1 MAEKRRVV
9 VQGLGGAVPSLQ
21 AAIPGSVGQT
31 RTQLQQATPWQ
42 ESKLGQLSQALGV
55 AVQGV
60 GELKQIGEQQLE
72 RDIEDLA
79 SKSPEEI
86 EKLKKNAEGEFDKL
100 TRKGGLRWLASPVN
114 QERRAKAAGSLMSRD
129 LISQITLRLENPEQ
143 GDSDLGAD
151 KIVQQLR
158 DSYIEENPGIR
169 DSLLAREGLQQ
180 SLNTATP
187 SLKVNFERKIN
198 AIARQE
204 NLYTAGSSMYDK
216 VFNLLDTD
224 NEQIR
229 EKLIRG
235 DFNFEVDR
243 DASGNIITLG
253 DSLMGDWGGTNA
265 HTPKEQRELLA
276 SVLNRMA
283 ATDEMEDQADGL
295 LLWAKGNL
303 KFGTAKMSEMEYNRL
318 QDIIDKGA
326 ELAEDRREEDKKDY
340 IKNFSGSFK
349 TNLTKL
355 KLDKQTTIEDQ
366 TFDNKSDLAEYFRRE
381 IISNTD
387 LNEAERGDLLSE
399 IDRIQTDD
407 LRDADTYTKNLIT
420 NAATIAH
427 PRSVTS
433 NLQNLF
439 KTVSINYPELASKP
453 EIIEYQNRKAAEIN
467 LLVSNKRDELLGLP
481 TEEAAQQLDAF
492 ATTLLTENAPKI
504 NAELKTI
511 FTDLEAKQPKTVVT
525 AEKPEVLQPVDL
537 EGEPEELLRMAVDP
551 GGWYSMVSSD
561 PKDENS
567 NKAKQYI
574 KKYIPDL
581 ANEFAR
587 LSYDTNRYVGIGA
600 MTHDEARQRHIDSV
614 RLMDGVF
621 TLDVLENLDEDGF
634 ARTYAGIPFKPRE
647 LIGDPN
653 RDKFVLLTQEQI
665 DNAETEEG
673 KQIVERIKEA
683 TGIKTEFFEFVR
695 LQQLVRKRGIVP
707 YKPLPDSYRPLTD
720 EEKLQELIDSTGR
733 SEFDPLPDFLLID

>member
-1 MAEKRRVV
+1 MAERVQ
-9 VQGLGGAVPSLQ
+9 VQGLGGAVPGIQ
-21 AAIPGSVGQT
+21 PTIQRAGQYSVAQV
-31 RTQLQQATPWQ
+31 RAPRNKLMDLADALSQVNPILQQYTQ
-42 ESKLGQLSQALGV
+42 V
-55 AVQGV
+55 A
-60 GELKQIGEQQLE
+60 
-72 RDIEDLA
+72 DIEAEQFEDEL
-79 SKSPEEI
+79 SRKSPEEI
-86 EKLKKNAEGEFDKL
+86 QAMLQKTEGEFDKL
-100 TRKGGLRWLASPVN
+100 TRKGAMSWLTSPVN
-114 QERRAKAAGSLMSRD
+114 RKRKIEAIGKLASRD
-129 LISQITLRLENPEQ
+129 LLSEVENRLINPQQNDPEDLAERANLVRQEFIDKTPALQSSLFAQQ
-143 GDSDLGAD
+143 GLDVST
-151 KIVQQLR
+151 QNR
-158 DSYIEENPGIR
+158 IR
-169 DSLLAREGLQQ
+169 ETVA
-180 SLNTATP
+180 NY
-187 SLKVNFERKIN
+187 ERQESIQ
-198 AIARQE
+198 ARQE

-525 AEKPEVLQPVDL
+525 VEKPEVLQPVDL

-587 LSYDTNRYVGIGA
+587 LSYDTNRFVGVFA

-695 LQQLVRKRGIVP
+695 LQQLVRKRGVVP

>member
-1 MAEKRRVV
+1 MAERVQ
-9 VQGLGGAVPSLQ
+9 VQGLGEAPTVQPVDL
-21 AAIPGSVGQT
+21 PGFQYGIGQ
-31 RTQLQQATPWQ
+31 RRAGDWRS
-42 ESKLGQLSQALGV
+42 SKIGQLAHALNLTQELGKQYVSV
-55 AVQGV
+55 ADREAEIYEE
-60 GELKQIGEQQLE
+60 EL
-72 RDIEDLA
+72 RR
-79 SKSPEEI
+79 KSPEEI
-86 EKLKKNAEGEFDKL
+86 QAMLQKTEGEFDKL
-100 TRKGGLRWLASPVN
+100 TRKGAMSWLTSPVN
-114 QERRAKAAGSLMSRD
+114 QKRKIEAIGKLASRD
-129 LISQITLRLENPEQ
+129 LLSEVENRLINPQQNDPEDLAERANFVRQEFIDKTPALQSSLFAQQ
-143 GDSDLGAD
+143 GLDVST
-151 KIVQQLR
+151 QNR
-158 DSYIEENPGIR
+158 IR
-169 DSLLAREGLQQ
+169 ETVA
-180 SLNTATP
+180 NY
-187 SLKVNFERKIN
+187 ERQESIQ
-198 AIARQE
+198 ARQE

-303 KFGTAKMSEMEYNRL
+303 KFGTAKMSEMEYNKL
-318 QDIIDKGA
+318 QDTIDKGA

-511 FTDLEAKQPKTVVT
+511 FTDLEDNQPKTVVT

-587 LSYDTNRYVGIGA
+587 LSYDTNRFVGVFA

>member
-1 MAEKRRVV
+1 MAERVQ
-9 VQGLGGAVPSLQ
+9 VQGLGDAVPGIQ
-21 AAIPGSVGQT
+21 PTIQRAGQYSVGQ
-31 RTQLQQATPWQ
+31 RRAGRNKLMDLADALSQVNPILQQYTQ
-42 ESKLGQLSQALGV
+42 V
-55 AVQGV
+55 A
-60 GELKQIGEQQLE
+60 
-72 RDIEDLA
+72 DIEAEQFEDEL
-79 SKSPEEI
+79 SRKSPEEI
-86 EKLKKNAEGEFDKL
+86 QAMLQKTEGEFDKL
-100 TRKGGLRWLASPVN
+100 TRKGAMSWLTSPIN
-114 QERRAKAAGSLMSRD
+114 QKRKIEAIGKLASRD
-129 LISQITLRLENPEQ
+129 LLSEVENRLINPQQNDPEDLVERANLVRQEFIDKTPALQSSFIAQQ
-143 GDSDLGAD
+143 GLDVSTQNRIRETVANYERQES
-151 KIVQQLR
+151 VQ
-158 DSYIEENPGIR
+158 
-169 DSLLAREGLQQ
+169 
-180 SLNTATP
+180 
-187 SLKVNFERKIN
+187 
-198 AIARQE
+198 ARQE
-204 NLYTAGSSMYDK
+204 NIYITGSSMYDK

-253 DSLMGDWGGTNA
+253 DSLIGDWGGTNA
-265 HTPKEQRELLA
+265 HTPKEQRDLLA

-283 ATDEMEDQADGL
+283 STDEMEDQADGL

-303 KFGTAKMSEMEYNRL
+303 KFGTAKMSEMEYNKL

-326 ELAEDRREEDKKDY
+326 ELAGDRREEDKQDY

-366 TFDNKSDLAEYFRRE
+366 TFDNKGDLAEYYRRE

-387 LNEAERGDLLSE
+387 LTEAERGDLLSE

-407 LRDADTYTKNLIT
+407 LRDADTYTKTLIT

-427 PRSVTS
+427 PRSVNS

-439 KTVSINYPELASKP
+439 KTVNINYPELANKP

-467 LLVSNKRDELLGLP
+467 LLISNKRDELLGLP

-492 ATTLLTENAPKI
+492 ATTLLTEDTNKI

-511 FTDLEAKQPKTVVT
+511 FTELEDKQPKTAVT
-525 AEKPEVLQPVDL
+525 LEKPEVLQPVNL
-537 EGEPEELLRMAVDP
+537 EEEPEELLRMATDP

-561 PKDENS
+561 TKDENS

-587 LSYDTNRYVGIGA
+587 LSYNTNRWVGIGA
-600 MTHDEARQRHIDSV
+600 MTHDEARQRHIDSI

-665 DNAETEEG
+665 ENAETEEG

-683 TGIKTEFFEFVR
+683 AGIKTEFFEFIR

-707 YKPLPDSYRPLTD
+707 YKPFPDSYRPLTN
-720 EEKLQELIDSTGR
+720 EEKYQELLESSRND
-733 SEFDPLPDFLLID
+733 FDPFPDFLLID

>member
-1 MAEKRRVV
+1 MAKERVQ
-9 VQGLGGAVPSLQ
+9 VQGLGGAVPGIQ
-21 AAIPGSVGQT
+21 PTIQRAGQYSVAQVRAPRNKLMDLADALGQVNPV
-31 RTQLQQATPWQ
+31 LQQYTQ
-42 ESKLGQLSQALGV
+42 V
-55 AVQGV
+55 A
-60 GELKQIGEQQLE
+60 
-72 RDIEDLA
+72 DIEAEQFEDEL
-79 SKSPEEI
+79 SRKSPEEI
-86 EKLKKNAEGEFDKL
+86 QAILQKTEGEFDKL
-100 TRKGGLRWLASPVN
+100 TRKGAISWLTSPIN
-114 QERRAKAAGSLMSRD
+114 QKRKLEAIGKLASRD
-129 LISQITLRLENPEQ
+129 LLSEVENRLINPQQNDPEDLVERANLVRQEFIDKTPALQSSFIAQQ
-143 GDSDLGAD
+143 GLDVSTQNRIRETVANYERQES
-151 KIVQQLR
+151 VQ
-158 DSYIEENPGIR
+158 
-169 DSLLAREGLQQ
+169 
-180 SLNTATP
+180 
-187 SLKVNFERKIN
+187 
-198 AIARQE
+198 ARQE
-204 NLYTAGSSMYDK
+204 SIYTTGSSMYDK

-235 DFNFEVDR
+235 DFNFEIDR

-253 DSLMGDWGGTNA
+253 DSLMRDWGGTNA
-265 HTPKEQRELLA
+265 HTPKEQRDLLA

-283 ATDEMEDQADGL
+283 STDEMEDQADGL

-326 ELAEDRREEDKKDY
+326 ELAEDRREEDKQDY

-349 TNLTKL
+349 TNLTKI
-355 KLDKQTTIEDQ
+355 KLDKQTTIKDQ
-366 TFDNKSDLAEYFRRE
+366 TFDNKGDLAEYYRRE
-381 IISNTD
+381 IINNTD
-387 LNEAERGDLLSE
+387 LTEAERGDLLSE

-407 LRDADTYTKNLIT
+407 LRDADTYTKTLIT

-427 PRSVTS
+427 PRSVNS

-439 KTVSINYPELASKP
+439 QTVSINYPDLANKP

-467 LLVSNKRDELLGLP
+467 LLIANKRDEFLGLP

-492 ATTLLTENAPKI
+492 ATTLLTENTNKI
-504 NAELKTI
+504 TADLKTL
-511 FTDLEAKQPKTVVT
+511 FTELEDKQPKTVVPP
-525 AEKPEVLQPVDL
+525 EKPEVFQPVNL
-537 EGEPEELLRMAVDP
+537 EEEPEELLRAAVDP

-587 LSYDTNRYVGIGA
+587 LSYNTNRYVGIGA
-600 MTHDEARQRHIDSV
+600 PMTHEEARQRHIDSI

-621 TLDVLENLDEDGF
+621 TLDVLENLDENGF

-653 RDKFVLLTQEQI
+653 IDKFVLLSEEQI

-673 KQIVERIKEA
+673 KQIIERIKEA
-683 TGIKTEFFEFVR
+683 TGIKTEFFEFIRV
-695 LQQLVRKRGIVP
+695 QKLVRKRGIVP
-707 YKPLPDSYRPLTD
+707 YKPFPDSYRPLTD
-720 EEKLQELIDSTGR
+720 EEKIQELIDSKGT
-733 SEFDPLPDFLLID
+733 SDFDPLPDFLLID